1 MGNLIIGIP
10 TVKRGMT
17 SDEYEGKSAVVLK
30 ATEEG
35 KRSKIGFT
43 SALCSDLQLS
53 ENNVELNIAV
63 DMGED
68 GINDIYFV
76 PTIGKKLSNRIG
88 RQLRT
93 IADKKIYNYITQE
106 YLNLGET
113 IAEDVVL
120 DVEIISTMAPYSW
133 AIRLINSNQEQS
145 ETVEDAIVEEETSKP
160 SWSSNESMDSYDNE
174 IEADSNEELAP
185 W

>member
-1 MGNLIIGIP
+1 MNI
-10 TVKRGMT
+10 
-17 SDEYEGKSAVVLK
+17 SDRVEVT
-30 ATEEG
+30 TE
-35 KRSKIGFT
+35 
-43 SALCSDLQLS
+43 
-53 ENNVELNIAV
+53 
-63 DMGED
+63 
-68 GINDIYFV
+68 
-76 PTIGKKLSNRIG
+76 
-88 RQLRT
+88 RT

-145 ETVEDAIVEEETSKP
+145 ETIEDAIVEEETSKP

>member
-10 TVKRGMT
+10 TVKRAMT

-30 ATEEG
+30 ATEGG

-43 SALCSDLQLS
+43 SALCSDLQLD
-53 ENNVELNIAV
+53 ENSVELNIAV
-63 DMGED
+63 DMGE
-68 GINDIYFV
+68 GLINDIYFV
-76 PTIGKKLSNRIG
+76 PTVGKKLSNRIG

-113 IAEDVVL
+113 VSEDVVL
-120 DVEIISTMAPYSW
+120 DVEIITTMSPYSW
-133 AIRLINSNQEQS
+133 AIRLITPNQEQS
-145 ETVEDAIVEEETSKP
+145 PVIEDAIVEEETSLP
-160 SWSSNESMDSYDNE
+160 SWASEESVDSADV
-174 IEADSNEELAP
+174 EADSNEQLTP